1 MATNDT
7 YELCEYLWGS
17 GYCLETFVGKQN
29 TDGIIHLTTA
39 ANLDLAV
46 FY

>member
-1 MATNDT
+1 MTINGT

-17 GYCLETFVGKQN
+17 GYCLETFVEEQN
-29 TDGIIHLTTA
+29 IDGTIHLTTA
-39 ANLDLAV
+39 TNLDLVV